1 MYLDVTVLLES
12 LNITA
17 ILEQAIFNNSHTK
30 GETASGSAIAAYP
43 CLNGKAR
50 MPPGWKTDVNIVA
63 WPANILTLCL

>member
-1 MYLDVTVLLES
+1 MCLFLCKGPHKAAISKQLMYLDVTVLLES

-50 MPPGWKTDVNIVA
+50 MPPG
-63 WPANILTLCL
+63 